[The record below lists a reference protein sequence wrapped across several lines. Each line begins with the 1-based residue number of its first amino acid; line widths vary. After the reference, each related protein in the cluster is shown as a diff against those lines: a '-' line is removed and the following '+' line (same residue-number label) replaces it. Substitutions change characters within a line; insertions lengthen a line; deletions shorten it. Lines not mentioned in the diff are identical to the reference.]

1 MELYTLCYLLT
12 PDSTSVWRFTYLII
26 EVVFVDVVLVYNKF
40 EIDTNS
46 VHMYR
51 FEFSGFV
58 ICLFVV

>member
-1 MELYTLCYLLT
+1 M
-12 PDSTSVWRFTYLII
+12 SARSFTYLII

-40 EIDTNS
+40 EIDTDS